1 MTEGLETDT
10 GVAAPDDSA
19 ALRHGGRASFVHD
32 TLQREILT
40 LALAPGAA
48 LDETQIARRFAL
60 SRSPVRE
67 ALSRLA
73 AQNLVVMLPNR
84 STVVAPL
91 QLSDFPRYIEALD
104 LSQRV
109 CTRLA
114 AERRTGEQLSVMRA
128 AALAF
133 DRTLVPHDHLEMLAA
148 NKTFHMAVAAA
159 SQNRFLA
166 AQYDALL
173 DEGRRFMRLY
183 FLHLDD
189 APYPNPLAE
198 DHHVMVE
205 AIAAQDAAEAERLA
219 RVHTA
224 GFRDRLLSFLGRNGT
239 SIVSVAAD
247 SGTTPPGTAPSG
259 TRTNSRT

>member
-1 MTEGLETDT
+1 MTELPDAESTD
-10 GVAAPDDSA
+10 VASRDGP
-19 ALRHGGRASFVHD
+19 ALRQGGRAALVHD

-48 LDETQIARRFAL
+48 LDETQLARRFSS

-73 AQNLVVMLPNR
+73 AQNLVIMLANR
-84 STVVAPL
+84 TTLVAPL

-114 AERRTGEQLSVMRA
+114 AERRTAPQLAAMRDA
-128 AALAF
+128 AAAF
-133 DRTLVPHDHLEMLAA
+133 DRALLPHDHLVMLAA
-148 NKTFHMAVAAA
+148 NKAFHMAVAAA
-159 SQNRFLA
+159 AQNRFLA
-166 AQYDALL
+166 TQYDALL
-173 DEGRRFMRLY
+173 DEGRRLMRLY

-189 APYPNPLAE
+189 ADYPNPLAE

-205 AIAAQDAAEAERLA
+205 AIAARDADEAERVA
-219 RVHTA
+219 RIHTA

-239 SIVSVAAD
+239 SDVNI
-247 SGTTPPGTAPSG
+247 APE
-259 TRTNSRT
+259 TRTTTDSATGGVHNTSRG

>member
-1 MTEGLETDT
+1 M
-10 GVAAPDDSA
+10 
-19 ALRHGGRASFVHD
+19 
-32 TLQREILT
+32 QREILT
-40 LALAPGAA
+40 LDLAPGSA
-48 LDETQIARRFAL
+48 LDETQLAQRFSS

-91 QLSDFPRYIEALD
+91 QLAEFPRYIEALD
-104 LSQRV
+104 LSQRI

-114 AERRTGEQLSVMRA
+114 AERRTEEQLAQMRARA
-128 AALAF
+128 AAF
-133 DRTLVPHDHLEMLAA
+133 DGTLLPHDHLEMLAA
-148 NKTFHMAVAAA
+148 NKAFHMAVAAA
-159 SQNRFLA
+159 AQNRFLA
-166 AQYDALL
+166 GQYDALL
-173 DEGRRFMRLY
+173 DEGRRLMRLY

-205 AIAAQDAAEAERLA
+205 AIAARDADEAERLA
-219 RVHTA
+219 RIHTA

-239 SIVSVAAD
+239 ARMSL
-247 SGTTPPGTAPSG
+247 GTDQIANQG
-259 TRTNSRT
+259 RTLNIAHNRDRERGGHAHTQEED

>member
-1 MTEGLETDT
+1 MRELPDIETTDT
-10 GVAAPDDSA
+10 LPDEAAAP
-19 ALRHGGRASFVHD
+19 RHGGRAALVHD

-40 LALAPGAA
+40 LELAPGAA
-48 LDETQIARRFAL
+48 LDETQIARRFSS

-91 QLSDFPRYIEALD
+91 QLADFPRYIEALD

-114 AERRTGEQLSVMRA
+114 AERRTEEQLSAMRVA
-128 AALAF
+128 ASAF
-133 DRTLVPHDHLEMLAA
+133 DKTLLPHDHLEMLAA
-148 NKTFHMAVAAA
+148 NKAFHMAVAAA

-183 FLHLDD
+183 FLHLDN
-189 APYPNPLAE
+189 AAYPNPLAE

-205 AIAAQDAAEAERLA
+205 AIAAQDADEAERLA
-219 RVHTA
+219 RIHTA

-239 SIVSVAAD
+239 TGISVAAD
-247 SGTTPPGTAPSG
+247 TDPGATSGGV
-259 TRTNSRT
+259 RKKSRP

>member
-1 MTEGLETDT
+1 MTKLTEADAAETPQGEG
-10 GVAAPDDSA
+10 AAH
-19 ALRHGGRASFVHD
+19 RHGGRAALVHD

-48 LDETQIARRFAL
+48 LDETQIARRFSI

-104 LSQRV
+104 LSQRI

-114 AERRTGEQLSVMRA
+114 AERRSTAQLEAMRDA
-128 AALAF
+128 AEAF

-148 NKTFHMAVAAA
+148 NKAFHMAVAAA
-159 SQNRFLA
+159 AQNRFLA

-173 DEGRRFMRLY
+173 DEGRRLMRLY

-189 APYPNPLAE
+189 AEYPNPLAE
-198 DHHVMVE
+198 DHHVMVA
-205 AIAAQDAAEAERLA
+205 AIAARDVDEAERLA

-239 SIVSVAAD
+239 AGMSLASDIGAVS
-247 SGTTPPGTAPSG
+247 GPGTAG
-259 TRTNSRT
+259 ARNNSRA

>member
-1 MTEGLETDT
+1 MY
-10 GVAAPDDSA
+10 
-19 ALRHGGRASFVHD
+19 D

-40 LALAPGAA
+40 LELAPGTA
-48 LDETQIARRFAL
+48 LDETQLAQRFSS

-91 QLSDFPRYIEALD
+91 TLSDFPRYIEALD

-114 AERRTGEQLSVMRA
+114 AERRTEEQLSAMSA
-128 AALAF
+128 AADAF
-133 DRTLVPHDHLEMLAA
+133 DRTLVPHDHLEMLTA
-148 NKTFHMAVAAA
+148 NKRFHMAVAAA
-159 SQNRFLA
+159 AHNRFLA

-183 FLHLDD
+183 FLHLEG
-189 APYPNPLAE
+189 ARYPNPLAE

-205 AIAAQDAAEAERLA
+205 AIAARDADEAERLA

-239 SIVSVAAD
+239 AAIDVAVGRD
-247 SGTTPPGTAPSG
+247 TTPDSASGGVRNDGRAGRGTDPAQQED
-259 TRTNSRT
+259 

>member
-1 MTEGLETDT
+1 L
-10 GVAAPDDSA
+10 
-19 ALRHGGRASFVHD
+19 VHD
-32 TLQREILT
+32 ILQREILT
-40 LALAPGAA
+40 LDLSPGAA
-48 LDETQIARRFAL
+48 LDETQIARRFSC

-114 AERRTGEQLSVMRA
+114 AERRTEEQLSTMRSA
-128 AALAF
+128 AAAF
-133 DRTLVPHDHLEMLAA
+133 DRTLLPHDHLEMLAA
-148 NKTFHMAVAAA
+148 NKAFHMAVAAA
-159 SQNRFLA
+159 AQNRFLST
-166 AQYDALL
+166 QYDALL
-173 DEGRRFMRLY
+173 DEGRRLMRLY

-189 APYPNPLAE
+189 EPYPNPLAE

-205 AIAAQDAAEAERLA
+205 AIAARDADEAERLA
-219 RVHTA
+219 RIHTA

-239 SIVSVAAD
+239 TRVMIANE
-247 SGTTPPGTAPSG
+247 P
-259 TRTNSRT
+259 RTNPDTTSGGVRNDSRA

>member
-1 MTEGLETDT
+1 MRELPDIETTDT
-10 GVAAPDDSA
+10 LPDEAAAP
-19 ALRHGGRASFVHD
+19 RHGGRAALVHD

-40 LALAPGAA
+40 LELAPGAA
-48 LDETQIARRFAL
+48 LDETQIARRFSS

-91 QLSDFPRYIEALD
+91 QLADFPRYIEALD

-114 AERRTGEQLSVMRA
+114 AERRTEEQLSAMRVA
-128 AALAF
+128 ASAF
-133 DRTLVPHDHLEMLAA
+133 DHTLLPHDHLEMLAA
-148 NKTFHMAVAAA
+148 NKAFHMAVAAA

-183 FLHLDD
+183 FLHLDN
-189 APYPNPLAE
+189 AAYPNPLAE

-205 AIAAQDAAEAERLA
+205 AIAAQDADEAERLA
-219 RVHTA
+219 RIHTA

-239 SIVSVAAD
+239 TGISVAAD
-247 SGTTPPGTAPSG
+247 TDPGATSGGV
-259 TRTNSRT
+259 RKKSRP